1 MDAKQT
7 LGEPRLLISRSALL
21 HNAALIRRAVA
32 PGTRLCAI
40 LKADAY
46 GHGATIVADALCN
59 YSSDATEGPAV
70 DAIAVA
76 NIDEAAALPDVK
88 VPIIVFRPI
97 ENAFLGRQRSKLE
110 EAVRNGWVL
119 TLCSTS
125 AAEDVARIALSG
137 GKRASVQVMV
147 DTGMTR
153 AGIEP
158 AQLSELLHKI
168 GSRPSLRLVGVC
180 THFSN
185 ADERHSNHTL
195 DQFACFRQCTDP
207 FAELFRGKVMRHA
220 ANSGAIFFLPPSQM
234 EMVRP
239 GIALYGIDPSG
250 APAVGR
256 ALRPVMKWTAPLVGI
271 RQIRRGIGVGYGQT
285 WQAARDTRIGLVPI
299 GYADGYLR
307 SFSNRAVTLVH
318 GKPAPVVGRVSM
330 DLTTIDLG
338 AIPQAQIGDEVTL
351 LDNDPLSQVSAYA
364 LSKWGETIPYEIFCR
379 IGPRVQRVA
388 VAPEGWTHVDPAA
401 AAASRS

>member
-46 GHGATIVADALCN
+46 GHGAAIVADALCN
-59 YSSDATEGPAV
+59 YSADASEGPAV

-76 NIDEAAALPDVK
+76 SIDEAAGLPDVK
-88 VPIIVFRPI
+88 VPIIIFRPL
-97 ENAFLGRQRSKLE
+97 ENAFFGRQRSKLE

-119 TLCSTS
+119 TLCSV
-125 AAEDVARIALSG
+125 AGAEDLARIAVAA
-137 GKRASVQVMV
+137 GKRASVQVMI

-153 AGIEP
+153 AGVEP
-158 AQLSELLHKI
+158 AQFAELLHKI
-168 GSRPSLRLVGVC
+168 GSRASLRLVGVC

-185 ADERHSNHTL
+185 ADERHSKHTL

-207 FAELFRGKVMRHA
+207 FAELLAGKVMRHA
-220 ANSGAIFFLPPSQM
+220 ANSGAAFFLPASHM

-239 GIALYGIDPSG
+239 GISLYGIDPSG
-250 APAVGR
+250 APCASR

-285 WQAARDTRIGLVPI
+285 WQAARDTRIGLVPV
-299 GYADGYLR
+299 GYADGYVR
-307 SFSNRAVTLVH
+307 SNSNRAITLVH

-330 DLTTIDLG
+330 DLMTVDLG

-364 LSKWGETIPYEIFCR
+364 LAKWGETIPYEVFCR
-379 IGPRVQRVA
+379 IGQRVQRVA
-388 VAPEGWTHVDPAA
+388 VAPEGWSHVERPNAA
-401 AAASRS
+401 FRA